1 MTRPRNIAASVRARL
16 TERARANKENV
27 QLLLTRYAIERLLYR
42 LGRSEHR
49 ERFILK
55 GAMLFSLWADVP
67 YRATGDLDLLGFG
80 GSEAAAVARAF
91 RSICESE
98 APEDGAHFAIDTIRA
113 EPAREEDEYQGVR
126 VTLDAVI
133 AGARLPIQ
141 VDIGFG
147 DVVTPAAQE
156 IDYPPLLEFPA
167 PRLRAYPPET
177 VIAEKFQALVA
188 LGMLNSR
195 MKDFYDLW
203 AIAQTFRFDGPIL
216 AEAIRATFERRATA
230 VPIEVPVALTPAFA
244 EDPLKQSQWQGFL
257 RRTAISMPPAPL
269 SATLRAIEKFVM
281 PPARSVAQQ
290 TGFNRGW
297 PPGGPW
303 SGTRD
308 GARTAASGRD
318 NL

>member
-1 MTRPRNIAASVRARL
+1 VTQPRNIAASVRARL
-16 TERARANKENV
+16 TQRARANKENV
-27 QLLLTRYAIERLLYR
+27 QLVLTRYAIERLLYR
-42 LGRSEHR
+42 LGRSAHR
-49 ERFILK
+49 DRFVLK
-55 GAMLFSLWADVP
+55 GAMLFSLWTDVP

-80 GSEAAAVARAF
+80 ASDVATIARIF
-91 RSICESE
+91 RSICEI
-98 APEDGAHFAIDTIRA
+98 ATPEDGVHFAADTLRA
-113 EPAREEDEYQGVR
+113 EAAREEDEYQGVR
-126 VTLDAVI
+126 VTVEAVI

-177 VIAEKFQALVA
+177 VVAEKFQALVA

-203 AIAQTFRFDGPIL
+203 AIAQTFRFEGVVL

-230 VPIEVPVALTPAFA
+230 VPVEVPIALTPAFA

-257 RRTAISMPPAPL
+257 RRTAIVMAPAPL
-269 SATLRAIEKFVM
+269 DVILQKIDGFVM
-281 PPARSVAQQ
+281 PPTRSIAQQ
-290 TGFNRGW
+290 APFDRW
-297 PPGGPW
+297 WAPGGPW
-303 SGTRD
+303 MAERD
-308 GARTAASGRD
+308 PAAR
-318 NL
+318 